1 MAKKET
7 TEQHPVSRRLKPDT
21 KLENLKKEAK
31 RWLKALQANDEQAHI
46 RLRHAYPEAPSEPKL
61 RYVQR
66 ALALEHGFSG
76 WAELKKNLESQ
87 ALTVNSVAGS
97 TRPKPGA
104 MRSIFGI

>member
-31 RWLKALQANDEQAHI
+31 RWLKALQANDEQARV
-46 RLRHAYPEAPSEPKL
+46 RLLRAYPEAPSEPKL

-76 WAELKKNLESQ
+76 WAELKKKLESRILS
-87 ALTVNSVAGS
+87 ASSVTS
-97 TRPKPGA
+97 K
-104 MRSIFGI
+104 SL